1 MMDLSRVM
9 LVYQRVGS
17 LVGGLE
23 HEWIMTFHSV
33 GNSSPNWRTHVFQ
46 RGSNHQPGVYFVTF
60 ARILPFS
67 WHGWWCY
74 GFKSQFSSL
83 VSGVN
88 DVLSIFVHYN
98 LAQKR
103 FLPVFFAIENLI
115 IFFSAGFSISVVVC
129 WPQFTNL
136 LWGMGWTLSATF
148 GTHGRKI
155 SWFCAGSKL
164 VYPLKNSR
172 VCYGMAHSSS
182 MIYQLNSLFYIYI

>member
-115 IFFSAGFSISVVVC
+115 FFFRGVFHFCCS
-129 WPQFTNL
+129 L
-136 LWGMGWTLSATF
+136 LT
-148 GTHGRKI
+148 
-155 SWFCAGSKL
+155 
-164 VYPLKNSR
+164 P
-172 VCYGMAHSSS
+172 
-182 MIYQLNSLFYIYI
+182 IYQPPLGDGLNTISHLWNPWKEDIMILCRL